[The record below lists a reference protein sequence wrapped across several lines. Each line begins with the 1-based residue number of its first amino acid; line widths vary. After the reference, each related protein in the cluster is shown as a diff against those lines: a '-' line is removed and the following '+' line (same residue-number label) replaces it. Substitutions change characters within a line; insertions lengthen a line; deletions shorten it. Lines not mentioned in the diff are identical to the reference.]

1 MPVFILKQSRLLNNK
16 SFDHDKGHGKTCDME
31 GKRLNEG
38 KKKLQ
43 LNEESWKLGGSVI
56 ASEIGRFLFFKK
68 GKKQQRRLVSWL
80 RVY

>member
-1 MPVFILKQSRLLNNK
+1 MTKVVI
-16 SFDHDKGHGKTCDME
+16 HGKTCDME

-43 LNEESWKLGGSVI
+43 LKEESWKLGGRVI

-68 GKKQQRRLVSWL
+68 GKKQQRPVSWR

>member
-1 MPVFILKQSRLLNNK
+1 MTKVVI
-16 SFDHDKGHGKTCDME
+16 HGKTCDME

-43 LNEESWKLGGSVI
+43 LKEESWKLGRSVI
-56 ASEIGRFLFFKK
+56 ASEIGRFLFKK
-68 GKKQQRRLVSWL
+68 GKKQQRPVSWL